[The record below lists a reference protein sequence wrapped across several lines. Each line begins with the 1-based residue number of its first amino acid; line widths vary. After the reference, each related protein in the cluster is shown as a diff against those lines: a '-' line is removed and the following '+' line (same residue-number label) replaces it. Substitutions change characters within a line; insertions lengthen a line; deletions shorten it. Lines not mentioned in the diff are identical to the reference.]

1 MDATPPLDDDPGTG
15 PPGTRPPAGRDPRSP
30 AVRPGPRGNLEETGE
45 VPVLVGD
52 DPPGWS
58 AASRSGAAAAQVP
71 LPAAGSGPRGAD
83 TEDADEDGAPGQQ
96 ERDQG
101 DGVDDGGGGAGEG
114 APAGGS
120 EGSTEVLVVTG
131 MSGAGRSTV
140 ADRLEDLGW
149 YVVDNL
155 PPQMLSALAG
165 LAARARRG
173 LPRVAVVLDVRGQ
186 EFFPEVQSALEELRD
201 RGIVVRV
208 LFLEASDEAL
218 VRRFESVRRPH
229 PLQGEGRILDGI
241 RAERDL
247 VAALRGGADL
257 LVDTSSLNV
266 HELGARVGDVFGEA
280 GRPRLRVT
288 VMSFGF
294 KYGIPV
300 DADHVADVRF
310 LPNPYWEPSLR
321 AQTGRDEGVRDFVL
335 RQEGAEEWLDRYVA
349 ALEPV
354 VAGYRREHRGF
365 VTVAVGCTG
374 GKHRSVALSEQ
385 LARRLSGADVRARV
399 VHRDLGRE

>member
-1 MDATPPLDDDPGTG
+1 M
-15 PPGTRPPAGRDPRSP
+15 
-30 AVRPGPRGNLEETGE
+30 
-45 VPVLVGD
+45 
-52 DPPGWS
+52 
-58 AASRSGAAAAQVP
+58 
-71 LPAAGSGPRGAD
+71 
-83 TEDADEDGAPGQQ
+83 
-96 ERDQG
+96 
-101 DGVDDGGGGAGEG
+101 
-114 APAGGS
+114 
-120 EGSTEVLVVTG
+120 VVITG

-155 PPQMLSALAG
+155 PPQMLGALAG

-186 EFFPEVQSALEELRD
+186 EFFPEVQSALGELRD
-201 RGIVVRV
+201 RGVVVRV

-229 PLQGEGRILDGI
+229 PLQADGRILDGI
-241 RAERDL
+241 RREREL
-247 VAALRGGADL
+247 VAALRGGADV
-257 LVDTSSLNV
+257 LVDTSVLNV
-266 HELGARVGDVFGEA
+266 HELGARVGELFGDSA
-280 GRPRLRVT
+280 RPRLRLT

-300 DADHVADVRF
+300 DADHVTDVRF
-310 LPNPYWEPSLR
+310 LPNPYWDPSLR
-321 AQTGRDEGVRDFVL
+321 ASTGRDDLVRDFVL
-335 RQEGAEEWLDRYVA
+335 RQEGALEWLERYA
-349 ALEPV
+349 ASLEPV

-365 VTVAVGCTG
+365 ATVAVGCTG

-385 LARRLSGADVRARV
+385 LAQRLSGADVRARV